1 MMRKVSIAVVLVLAV
16 AGCWQQEIN
25 GWDFGPLQGQWAGT
39 FTYAGDFHLWQVL
52 IEQHGGNH
60 SGRFEG
66 SHVTTLPDS
75 TTVKGALAHGAYYP
89 PTVDM
94 TFVITLPDSPIYCEY
109 HGQHQDP
116 YYRIVGRISCLQAD
130 TTVVDQDM
138 QLLGT

>member
-1 MMRKVSIAVVLVLAV
+1 MRTLLIAVAVVLTV

-25 GWDFGPLQGQWAGT
+25 GWDFGPLQGQWVGT
-39 FTYAGDFHLWQVL
+39 FSYAGDSYWWQVL

-75 TTVKGALAHGAYYP
+75 TTVQGALAYGLYDP
-89 PTVDM
+89 PRVDV
-94 TFVITLPDSPIYCEY
+94 TFAIALSGSPIYCEY

-116 YYRIVGRISCLQAD
+116 HYRIEGRISCLRAD